1 MAEQV
6 KRENTPL
13 GQAWHQHT
21 VGRDDVALK
30 EFSEMAARSPD
41 DVDVVY
47 GLGLAQKGA
56 GQKEEAIAT
65 FRRVLELLSQTKPE
79 NEDEANRLEMLSR
92 MANQQIEILQRQ

>member
-13 GQAWHQHT
+13 GQAWHQHIA
-21 VGRDDVALK
+21 GRDDVALK

-56 GQKEEAIAT
+56 GRKEEAIAT
-65 FRRVLELLSQTKPE
+65 FRRVLELLSQAKPE
-79 NEDEANRLEMLSR
+79 DEEEANRIQMLTR
-92 MANQQIEILQRQ
+92 MASQQIEILQRQ